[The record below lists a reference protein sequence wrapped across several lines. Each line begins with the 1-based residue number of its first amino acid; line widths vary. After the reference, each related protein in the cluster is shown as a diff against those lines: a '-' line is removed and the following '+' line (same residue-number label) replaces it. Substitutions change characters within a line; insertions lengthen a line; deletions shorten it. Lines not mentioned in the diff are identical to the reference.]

1 MASLFQSEEKDKA
14 LRRGVLEFLANVTC
28 NSRATT
34 SLVLKSSL
42 LSWIELQIRL
52 PAEEEALAWIRIVE
66 NILAVLDSAKIEQS
80 THGEWR
86 EMLGRCISRVL
97 YSPTCTDG
105 VFCEAV
111 PVVLRLSLLP
121 GPQIAG
127 IDGLITRC
135 LTLLKVIEGN
145 VTILTAPLSLRAD
158 TIKRVLPHRA
168 HDLFVAPP
176 SCATQDWGVCVEALW
191 RVTMTRQKKCPEWE
205 ELTPRLLIWR
215 SLVGEDG
222 SKIGEWARK
231 EVVVSIKF
239 G

>member
-1 MASLFQSEEKDKA
+1 M
-14 LRRGVLEFLANVTC
+14 
-28 NSRATT
+28 
-34 SLVLKSSL
+34 KSSL

-66 NILAVLDSAKIEQS
+66 NILAVLDSTKIEQS

-97 YSPTCTDG
+97 YSPSKLILYGDQCTFSSLTGFFTACTNG

-127 IDGLITRC
+127 IDGLVTRC
-135 LTLLKVIEGN
+135 LTLLKVLEGN
-145 VTILTAPLSLRAD
+145 VTIFTAPLSLRAD
-158 TIKRVLPHRA
+158 TFKRVLPHRA
-168 HDLFVAPP
+168 HDLFVAPT

-205 ELTPRLLIWR
+205 ELTSRLLIWR

-222 SKIGEWARK
+222 SKIGEWARR
-231 EVVVSIKF
+231 EVVVSIKS